1 MADNLTGERIA
12 FCECRVKF
20 CPDTKKA
27 TRCRFIYRFCTGIDG
42 GNLRDNRDPLD
53 PVFDLCLPA
62 RRISIGSPSRRMPR
76 MRDPPTTPPF
86 TSFQLQ
92 PGLLMSKDRA
102 TSIIGSAAGSRTGSG
117 MVISRACTNAPM
129 LIPFWAETGMMGAF
143 SATVP
148 FTNAL
153 ICW

>member
-27 TRCRFIYRFCTGIDG
+27 TRCRFLYRFCTGIDG
-42 GNLRDNRDPLD
+42 GNLGDNRDPLD

-62 RRISIGSPSRRMPR
+62 WPDLNRIAVAEDAPDERPSN
-76 MRDPPTTPPF
+76 D
-86 TSFQLQ
+86 TSLYFLPVAR

-117 MVISRACTNAPM
+117 MVISRACYQRSHVD
-129 LIPFWAETGMMGAF
+129 PFLG
-143 SATVP
+143 
-148 FTNAL
+148 
-153 ICW
+153 